1 MSGTKRTV
9 IGRPAVAQIT
19 PHAIEIFGEL
29 ERARR
34 ARRNAVDCKIGEQ
47 QGFCSAVSE
56 CRACRRWWD
65 CQEKLHVELGMPL
78 WFWPCVPRNPF
89 PPASAN
95 ARAWRPDQQKK
106 ELYDLLREARRAAT
120 ASARKQKKE
129 GALDV
134 DVDAAAGPDER
145 SPPLN

>member
-1 MSGTKRTV
+1 VSTNRTPIKREARAT
-9 IGRPAVAQIT
+9 ISPR
-19 PHAIEIFGEL
+19 AIELFGEL

-34 ARRNAVDCKIGEQ
+34 ARKNAVDCKIGEQ
-47 QGFCSAVSE
+47 QGFCSSISE
-56 CRACRRWWD
+56 CAACRRWWD
-65 CQEKLHVELGMPL
+65 LQDQLHVELGREL
-78 WFWPCVPRNPF
+78 WDWPCIPKNPY
-89 PPASAN
+89 PPASAYG
-95 ARAWRPDQQKK
+95 RAWRPDQQKK